1 MNPLSVSIE
10 INKYDN
16 MKVLKLIPII
26 FISLGIFSP
35 ANTVYAD
42 SDDPNNYKV
51 LSSSYKKLSITN
63 VQSFL
68 KEGDNLIKSGE
79 IEKAKDS
86 FDKARNLAKKLAGFY
101 GDLNGSFK
109 GLDAR
114 IPKEMSEKGKNSL
127 QIWAESNG
135 RLAAV
140 YKSKNQPEVAVPLLV
155 EVIRL
160 MSPTST
166 EGKEAYKN
174 LIQLGF
180 VETPYRGL

>member
-10 INKYDN
+10 TNKYDN

-35 ANTVYAD
+35 TNTVYAD
-42 SDDPNNYKV
+42 SNDPNNYKV
-51 LSSSYKKLSITN
+51 LKSTNKRLSITN
-63 VQSFL
+63 VEAL
-68 KEGDNLIKSGE
+68 LREGDNLIKSGE

-114 IPKEMSEKGKNSL
+114 IPREMAEKGKNSL
-127 QIWAESNG
+127 KIWAESNE
-135 RLAAV
+135 RLVAV

-155 EVIRL
+155 EIIRL
-160 MSPTST
+160 MSPTSS
-166 EGKEAYKN
+166 EGKEAYKE
-174 LIQLGF
+174 LVQLGF

>member
-1 MNPLSVSIE
+1 MNPLSATIE
-10 INKYDN
+10 TNKYDN

-35 ANTVYAD
+35 PNTVYAD
-42 SDDPNNYKV
+42 NDDPNNYKV
-51 LSSSYKKLSITN
+51 LSSTNKKLSITN
-63 VQSFL
+63 VQVFL
-68 KEGDNLIKSGE
+68 REGDKLIKSGE
-79 IEKAKDS
+79 VDKAKDS

-109 GLDAR
+109 GLDSR
-114 IPKEMSEKGKNSL
+114 IPREMAEKGKKIL

-155 EVIRL
+155 EIIRL
-160 MSPTST
+160 MSPASS
-166 EGKEAYKN
+166 EGKEAYN
-174 LIQLGF
+174 DLVQLGF

>member
-1 MNPLSVSIE
+1 
-10 INKYDN
+10 
-16 MKVLKLIPII
+16 MKFLKLIPVM

-35 ANTVYAD
+35 TNAIYAD
-42 SDDPNNYKV
+42 VDDPNNYKV
-51 LSSSYKKLSITN
+51 LSSTNKKLSITN
-63 VQSFL
+63 VETFL
-68 KEGDNLIKSGE
+68 REGDALINAGE
-79 IEKAKDS
+79 LDKAKES
-86 FDKARNLAKKLAGFY
+86 FDKARNLAKQLAGFY
-101 GDLNGSFK
+101 GDLNGSFR

-114 IPKEMSEKGKNSL
+114 IPKEMAEKGKKSL

-135 RLAAV
+135 RLASV

-155 EVIRL
+155 EIIRL
-160 MSPTST
+160 MSHTST